1 MRNRAQRSS
10 VVPFVAGVIV
20 TLLAIVL
27 IGFVIKTI
35 FWLIKV
41 AVIIVIIGVVVT
53 FVARSTRRRA

>member
-1 MRNRAQRSS
+1 M
-10 VVPFVAGVIV
+10 VPFVAGVIV